1 MKAPR
6 ITFHSGLAML
16 AGLVLSTT
24 GAGAG
29 QVVIS
34 NFDVDTD
41 ATAWSWES
49 WSDPAS
55 VSFDTLNAGG
65 GAPGSG
71 SLRVV
76 NDFPDRPA
84 GYGQAVVTLALGSS
98 IDAETLYTNVSFD
111 IKLDP
116 SSYPRVDGTNY
127 GGIEL
132 IFRNGPNW
140 DWNSLGNYELTAD
153 NTNWTHLNFK
163 VQAPGDALHH
173 LTIKLGQNNLT
184 NTVIYNVDN
193 LRWDEAP
200 LNIPP
205 PTMSIAKTKS
215 GLNLLAASGGQYDRQ
230 GIATVGSSF
239 GWIGSTAPM
248 SYSMTIKE
256 FPSAALYPGFSTHF
270 YLVPGTPGNE
280 EYPDWTEPNCI
291 LIDIHAD
298 TNGGGVC
305 TFHYKTNAP
314 NSNGINN
321 QYFNSNPAN
330 GPVGQLGSVTSSNI
344 LGTWTVTLAQDTQI
358 TLTAPDGTSQNLLM
372 PPEDAAQFAGDVK
385 VYWGAVPG
393 ETANI
398 GQTAILNGAEIKQGT
413 TTVLTDDFS
422 TSPLNTT
429 LWVVAAASAAGVTLI
444 TSNEPYFVYWTT
456 PASGFTLQ
464 VNGNLTQP
472 NSWTDPALTD
482 QLVGTKRRVLVPSS
496 ALPAASQGFFR
507 LIKTL

>member
-98 IDAETLYTNVSFD
+98 VDAETLYTNVSFD

-140 DWNSLGNYELTAD
+140 DWNSLGYYELTAA
-153 NTNWTHLNFK
+153 NTNWTHLNFPVK
-163 VQAPGDALHH
+163 APGNAVHH
-173 LTIKLGQNNLT
+173 LTLKLGQNNLT

-205 PTMSIAKTKS
+205 PTLSIAKTHP

-230 GIATVGSSF
+230 GIATVDNSF
-239 GWIGSTAPM
+239 GWIGSSVPM

-256 FPSAALYPGFSTHF
+256 FPSGTVYPGFSTHF
-270 YLVPGTPGNE
+270 YLVPGTPATS
-280 EYPDWTEPNCI
+280 EYPDWTEPSCV
-291 LIDIHAD
+291 LIDIQAN
-298 TNGGGVC
+298 TNGGGTA

-321 QYFNSNPAN
+321 QYFNAYPTNP
-330 GPVGQLGSVTSSNI
+330 PVGQLGSVTGSNI
-344 LGTWTVTLAQDTQI
+344 LGTWTVTLANDTQI
-358 TLTAPDGTSQNLLM
+358 TLTAPDGTTQSLAM
-372 PPEDAAQFAGDVK
+372 PAEDAAQFAGNLT

-393 ETANI
+393 VPANI
-398 GQTAILNGAEIKQGT
+398 GQTAILNGAQIMRGA
-413 TTVLTDDFS
+413 TTVLSDNFS
-422 TSPLNTT
+422 TSPLDTG
-429 LWVVAAASAAGVTLI
+429 LWVIRAASAAGVTLI
-444 TSNEPYFVYWTT
+444 TPDQPFFLYWTT

-464 VNGNLTQP
+464 VNRDLTQP
-472 NSWTDPALTD
+472 SGWTDPGLTD

-496 ALPAASQGFFR
+496 ALPSVGNGFFR
-507 LIKTL
+507 LIK